1 MTLRQTTLRS
11 CIVLLLTTT
20 AAAPILAKD
29 HSVSGNGLPPTPTN
43 AIVGTW
49 NSDISLSPCAGGP
62 VLVSF
67 KALGTYHAGGTLS
80 DTNNTP
86 SALRTAGHG
95 IWQYVGGGEYKTRF
109 QIFRFLPVTGAYDGY
124 ADVHTVTTLV
134 GPNQFTTTVLAT
146 NYNPNGTFRNEL
158 CGSGSGSRLSID

>member
-1 MTLRQTTLRS
+1 MTIRQTTLRS
-11 CIVLLLTTT
+11 CIVLLLAVTPATPT
-20 AAAPILAKD
+20 LAQD
-29 HSVSGNGLPPTPTN
+29 QSVRGTGLPPTPTN
-43 AIVGTW
+43 AIVGVW
-49 NSDISLSPCAGGP
+49 NTDISLRPCAGGP

-95 IWQYVGGGEYKTRF
+95 IWQYVGSGEYKTRF
-109 QIFRFLPVTGAYDGY
+109 QIFRFLPTGAYDGY
-124 ADVHTVTTLV
+124 ADVHTTTTLV
-134 GPNQFTTTVLAT
+134 GPDKSTTTVLAT
-146 NYNPNGTFRNEL
+146 NYNPDGSFRGEL